1 MAAAAAECALKLR
14 LDGVEHIVRHE
25 GEHGACEASAMYPH
39 GAASVQQLFAEGYGK
54 SHFLML
60 AGA

>member
-14 LDGVEHIVRHE
+14 LEGVELIVRHE

-39 GAASVQQLFAEGYGK
+39 GAAAVQQLFAEGYGK

-60 AGA
+60 AAA